1 MPVLSNGVVK
11 NLRHS
16 LAPSG
21 CFPFCCVLLAGISP
35 TTQTIGSQNKE
46 ISLPYSAAPP
56 GTPPSPRRGY
66 RPRRRSG
73 CALAPGR
80 PIRLRALRTSVA
92 GARPPADQGRG
103 RNTMS
108 AKEQRTNGTS
118 REPKTINV
126 ATVIAREPIPRAYS
140 VRALIPDALTPG
152 TATAIPQNSSVLTN
166 LSFASG

>member
-56 GTPPSPRRGY
+56 RTPPWPRRGY
-66 RPRRRSG
+66 RPHRRW
-73 CALAPGR
+73 GR
-80 PIRLRALRTSVA
+80 PASLASAARLLCRGTQSQLI
-92 GARPPADQGRG
+92 GAPKRDRG
-103 RNTMS
+103 S
-108 AKEQRTNGTS
+108 L
-118 REPKTINV
+118 PV
-126 ATVIAREPIPRAYS
+126 
-140 VRALIPDALTPG
+140 
-152 TATAIPQNSSVLTN
+152 
-166 LSFASG
+166 